1 MFHTSVHNIFMENK
15 QTELV
20 VKINEN
26 YFRSNTQKNNLWR
39 IVYVFEKVHEQIG
52 QILFKNFL
60 VQATYEGEEQRIEE
74 LKEEVRNEL
83 KASAGKSTELLKLIN
98 SIQLLG
104 LAYHFEK
111 EIEEALKDM
120 HGKYDLVDDNENLTN
135 ASLRFRLLRQEGHL
149 ISSGKSSP
157 LPYLT
162 KITCHLEFSYY
173 CYNGYIY

>member
-1 MFHTSVHNIFMENK
+1 MFHTSAHNIFMENK
-15 QTELV
+15 QTELL

-60 VQATYEGEEQRIEE
+60 VQATYEGKEQRIEE
-74 LKEEVRNEL
+74 LK
-83 KASAGKSTELLKLIN
+83 
-98 SIQLLG
+98 
-104 LAYHFEK
+104 
-111 EIEEALKDM
+111 
-120 HGKYDLVDDNENLTN
+120 NLTN

-157 LPYLT
+157 PPYLT